1 MFEIQERQIFIQRGL
16 VKLPG
21 LIFEGVKVVVLG
33 EVLNPKPGGFQ
44 EASRRLHQ
52 ALMHDMFFF
61 LEFTD
66 EL

>member
-1 MFEIQERQIFIQRGL
+1 MFEIQERQIVIQRGL

-33 EVLNPKPGGFQ
+33 GVLNSKPG
-44 EASRRLHQ
+44 ASRRLHQ
-52 ALMHDMFFF
+52 TLMYDMFSF
-61 LEFTD
+61 LEFTY